1 MWHVIN
7 ETMKIYEYDITY
19 MWILKYDTSEL
30 ILETETDSEIQKTN
44 LWLPKGKG
52 WGNGWIGSLGLADT
66 NYYI

>member
-7 ETMKIYEYDITY
+7 ETMKIYEYDITH

-44 LWLPKGKG
+44 LWLPKGEG
-52 WGNGWIGSLGLADT
+52 REEG
-66 NYYI
+66 